1 MSNRRPYVRPMNGWW
16 WRSDPFFVRYMIRE
30 ATSVIVVAYAVVLLW
45 GAVRLAQGEAA
56 YNGWLEALESPLS
69 IAFHAFVLAVFLYH
83 TWSWFSIM
91 PKTMPLILAS
101 GRRLSPAVVTG
112 AGVAVSAVLCLALF
126 VVVLAMKP

>member
-1 MSNRRPYVRPMNGWW
+1 MSNRRPYVRPMDGWW

-30 ATSVIVVAYAVVLLW
+30 ATAVIVVAYAVVLLW

-56 YNGWLEALESPLS
+56 YNGWLEALRSQLS
-69 IAFHAFVLAVFLYH
+69 VAFHAVVLAVFLYH

-112 AGVAVSAVLCLALF
+112 TGVAVSAILCAALF
-126 VVVLAMKP
+126 LLMLAMKP

>member
-1 MSNRRPYVRPMNGWW
+1 MSNRRPYVRPLDGWW

-56 YNGWLEALESPLS
+56 YNGWLEALRSPLS
-69 IAFHAFVLAVFLYH
+69 VAFHALVLAVFLYH

-101 GRRLSPAVVTG
+101 GRRLSPAAVTG
-112 AGVAVSAVLCLALF
+112 TGVAVSAILCVALF
-126 VVVLAMKP
+126 LLVLAMKP

>member
-1 MSNRRPYVRPMNGWW
+1 MSNRRPYVRPMDGWW

-30 ATSVIVVAYAVVLLW
+30 ATAVIVVAYALVLLW
-45 GAVRLAQGEAA
+45 GAVRLAQGDAS
-56 YNGWLEALESPLS
+56 YNGWLEALRSPLS
-69 IAFHAFVLAVFLYH
+69 LALHAVVLAVFLYH

-112 AGVAVSAVLCLALF
+112 TGIAVSAILCLALF
-126 VVVLAMKP
+126 LVVLAMKP

>member
-1 MSNRRPYVRPMNGWW
+1 MSNRRPYVRPMDGW

-30 ATSVIVVAYAVVLLW
+30 ATAVIVVAYAVVLLW

-56 YNGWLEALESPLS
+56 YNGWLEALRSPLS
-69 IAFHAFVLAVFLYH
+69 VAFHGVVLAVFLHH

-101 GRRLSPAVVTG
+101 GKRLSPAVVTG
-112 AGVAVSAVLCLALF
+112 TGLAVSAILCIALF
-126 VVVLAMKP
+126 LLVLAMKP

>member
-1 MSNRRPYVRPMNGWW
+1 MDGWW

-69 IAFHAFVLAVFLYH
+69 VAFHAVVLAVFLYH

-101 GRRLSPAVVTG
+101 GKRLSPAVVTRT
-112 AGVAVSAVLCLALF
+112 GVAVSALLCVALF
-126 VVVLAMKP
+126 LLVLAMKP

>member
-1 MSNRRPYVRPMNGWW
+1 MDGWW

-30 ATSVIVVAYAVVLLW
+30 ATSVIVVAYAVVLLG

-69 IAFHAFVLAVFLYH
+69 LAFHGVVLAVFLYH

-101 GRRLSPAVVTG
+101 GKRLSPAVVTG
-112 AGVAVSAVLCLALF
+112 TGLAVSAILCIALF
-126 VVVLAMKP
+126 LLVLAMKP

>member
-1 MSNRRPYVRPMNGWW
+1 MDGWW

-69 IAFHAFVLAVFLYH
+69 LAFHAAVLAVFLYH

-101 GRRLSPAVVTG
+101 GKRLSPAVVTG
-112 AGVAVSAVLCLALF
+112 TGLAVSAILCIALF
-126 VVVLAMKP
+126 LLVRAMKP

>member
-1 MSNRRPYVRPMNGWW
+1 MSNRRPYVRPMDGWW

-30 ATSVIVVAYAVVLLW
+30 ATSVIVVVYAVVLLW

-56 YNGWLEALESPLS
+56 YNGWLEALRSPLS
-69 IAFHAFVLAVFLYH
+69 VAFHALVLAVFLYH

-112 AGVAVSAVLCLALF
+112 TGVAVSAILCIALF
-126 VVVLAMKP
+126 LLVLAMKP